1 MTSLSELEHLISI
14 RIIQEDAET
23 IYSLLASERDSV
35 FSMEIIPYYALF
47 VQSCQEFMGENFLPE
62 STATE
67 IKDIR
72 NHIKIYAESYGK
84 TKKRIMAVDDLQNE
98 DFKSQLRFWF
108 LKNWNI
114 HLNLGTY
121 WTEDR
126 HIIGN
131 TQQLANFLGI
141 KSLNNNNA
149 GKRRYE
155 LGYQIGSFVASIR
168 EGFSESLGLPEIQ
181 RNNQSVTIKH
191 YFDLNTN
198 RRNTLFNDNSSKE
211 LNLLFLHLLC
221 NMNFI
226 KYILR
231 ELFAEGNT
239 WIFRVE
245 YIVTYYIFRALKRLK
260 NYCEN
265 NSDTTIDGAYID
277 RLLKIGEPMF
287 QSKFRNCMMHYSL
300 EGKGVLSLQY
310 IEQPFYGMIE
320 TCFNG
325 MDYYSYLNNLRELS
339 NKITSYLESR
349 FNFSNIELQD
359 L

>member
-1 MTSLSELEHLISI
+1 MTSLSTLEYLIST
-14 RIIQEDAET
+14 RIIQEDAEAV
-23 IYSLLASERDSV
+23 YSLLASERNSI

-98 DFKSQLRFWF
+98 DFKSQLRFQF

-121 WTEDR
+121 WTEDH

-131 TQQLANFLGI
+131 TQQLADFLGI
-141 KSLNNNNA
+141 KSLNNNA
-149 GKRRYE
+149 GKRQYE
-155 LGYQIGSFVASIR
+155 LGYQIGSFVASVR
-168 EGFSESLGLPEIQ
+168 GGFSKSLGLPEIQ
-181 RNNQSVTIKH
+181 RNNKSVTIKH

-231 ELFAEGNT
+231 GLFAEGNT

-245 YIVTYYIFRALKRLK
+245 YIVTYYTLRALQRLK

-265 NSDTTIDGAYID
+265 NSDTAVDRTYIEK
-277 RLLKIGEPMF
+277 LLVIGDSMF
-287 QSKFRNCMMHYSL
+287 QSKFRNCMMHYNL
-300 EGKGVLSLQY
+300 EGQGVLSSQY
-310 IEQPFYGMIE
+310 IEQPFYGMVE

-325 MDYYSYLNNLRELS
+325 MDYYTYLEKIRELS
-339 NKITSYLESR
+339 DEIIAVLENRFDFSKIILQ
-349 FNFSNIELQD
+349 EL
-359 L
+359 